1 MITYETSIR
10 LSEPIQE
17 LMKFYYN
24 NEATLS
30 RMLDL
35 IQQHA
40 VEHFGYHDVNALRT
54 ALHRFP
60 DDPAVKLAYYVKRNK
75 ITQGL
80 ISLGQC
86 ARDVD
91 FYTTEGQLRNLFL
104 QITAGQPLVIL
115 AGSTS

>member
-1 MITYETSIR
+1 
-10 LSEPIQE
+10 
-17 LMKFYYN
+17 
-24 NEATLS
+24 

-60 DDPAVKLAYYVKRNK
+60 DDPAVKLAYYVKHNK
-75 ITQGL
+75 TTQGL
-80 ISLGQC
+80 ISQDQC

-91 FYTTEGQLRNLFL
+91 LYTTEGQPRNLFS
-104 QITAGQPLVIL
+104 QITARQPLVIL
-115 AGSTS
+115 VGATS